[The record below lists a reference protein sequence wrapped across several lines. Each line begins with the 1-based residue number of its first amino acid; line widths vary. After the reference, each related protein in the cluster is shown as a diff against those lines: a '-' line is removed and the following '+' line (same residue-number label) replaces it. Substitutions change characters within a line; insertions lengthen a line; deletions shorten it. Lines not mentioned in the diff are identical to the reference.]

1 MRKLVSWLI
10 GFSLGAA
17 VAAMVVFLF
26 APFSGDELIARFKR
40 GWQEALAEASKANNE
55 RRAELE
61 AELAQMRKTYQ
72 LPETTTPP
80 KM

>member
-17 VAAMVVFLF
+17 VAAMLVFLF
-26 APFSGDELIARFKR
+26 APYSGEELITRLKQ
-40 GWQEALAEASKANNE
+40 GWQDALAEASKANME

-72 LPETTTPP
+72 IAEKTQR
-80 KM
+80 